1 MSFWK
6 RLFGT
11 SKNNINRIGMS
22 YVIISK
28 EHVLSYNYELLLK
41 FIDEVSIPQI
51 KSGNSAYA
59 TIILSI
65 NGYDHD
71 PRSLWDIPEVVLWFK
86 TLHNQMPYAP
96 FFLSPGSVQLYFAIN
111 QPHARDKDD
120 AQRVL
125 RSLFS
130 TSAGAFEN
138 LLLKIQGT
146 DKTTIKEVLNIAKSR
161 TGLAVENLLKG
172 IEEKI

>member
-6 RLFGT
+6 RLFGD
-11 SKNNINRIGMS
+11 SKANISQIGMS

-28 EHVLSYNYELLLK
+28 DHILSCNYELLLK
-41 FIDEVSIPQI
+41 FINEVCIPQI
-51 KSGNSAYA
+51 KSGNSTYS

-71 PRSLWDIPEVVLWFK
+71 PRSLWNIPEVVLWFK
-86 TLHNQMPYAP
+86 TLHNQMPYTP

-111 QPHARDKDD
+111 QPYAKDKDD

-125 RSLFS
+125 SSLLS
-130 TSAGAFEN
+130 TTADAFEN
-138 LLLKIQGT
+138 LLLKIKGI
-146 DKTTIKEVLNIAKSR
+146 DKSNIRETLSIAKSR